1 MMQRNSPSALTFTQ
15 STAIMGLEN
24 GAESQEEHQ
33 AGLLWLLITV
43 PGRNSEENL
52 LRTD

>member
-1 MMQRNSPSALTFTQ
+1 
-15 STAIMGLEN
+15 MGLEN

-43 PGRNSEENL
+43 SGQNNEENL
-52 LRTD
+52 LRAD